1 MCPFEWVRKKIHK
14 EYFEMRRN
22 LIITILASSL
32 IGLVAWSQFSGVPES
47 VESIDLAESAYER
60 LEIPDFPAD
69 GRLYAEEFIPVTGMN
84 DSVEVADEIIA
95 AAELGEGAGSLEF
108 PEGGGLYA
116 EEFLIAAA
124 ELGEGAGSLEFPTG
138 GDLYAEEFVIAAEL
152 SEVAD
157 EIMAEAQFVNLPP
170 LVDSFAELFSE
181 ESVISIESL
190 DEAQF
195 VNLPPL
201 VDWYG
206 FASEVGSTELV
217 TQVEVQSINLPPLV
231 DSFAELYS
239 EEQNVSAES
248 LVEAQFNYLVPLVEG
263 YLDIMDEAQFTY
275 LVPMVEGYLDMMS
288 MSEDSSWIP
297 DYPADGKLFVDYFIF
312 K

>member
-1 MCPFEWVRKKIHK
+1 
-14 EYFEMRRN
+14 MRRN

-69 GRLYAEEFIPVTGMN
+69 GRLYAEEFIPVTGIN
-84 DSVEVADEIIA
+84 DSVEVADEIVA
-95 AAELGEGAGSLEF
+95 AAELSEGEGSLEF
-108 PEGGGLYA
+108 PAGRGLYA